1 MKVICICD
9 HKGGVGKTA
18 TAGAIAQGINAR
30 KRPKGKT
37 LLIDT
42 DPQGSATKT
51 LYGVPGTTPGLYEV
65 LKGRMDPTEAI
76 IHTEAGDILPYS
88 KELSLLDAE
97 LAKAPGK
104 DAYIKKK
111 VIDPLMGQFTHIIID
126 TAPGLSVTMVQA
138 LTASNGVII
147 PINSNADGV
156 ESLQETYKTIETVK
170 TYTNKELEILGAV
183 ITQHSGRANV
193 TRQYEELLEDVA
205 KDLKVPLCKTR
216 IRRSVI
222 IDEARALRTNLFDYA
237 PHANV
242 TKDYEALIKELKL

>member
-88 KELSLLDAE
+88 KELSLLDVE
-97 LAKAPGK
+97 LSNAPGK
-104 DAYIKKK
+104 DFYLTK
-111 VIDPLMGQFTHIIID
+111 VIERLDGLYTHIIID

-183 ITQHSGRANV
+183 ITQHSERANV